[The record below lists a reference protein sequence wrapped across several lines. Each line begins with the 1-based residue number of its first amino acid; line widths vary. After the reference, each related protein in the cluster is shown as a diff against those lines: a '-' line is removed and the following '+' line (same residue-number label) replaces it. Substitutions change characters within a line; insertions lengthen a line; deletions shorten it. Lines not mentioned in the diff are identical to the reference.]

1 METNCVTLETAKK
14 LKAAK
19 FPQETFAAW
28 SVRYFPGK
36 PDPFGKV
43 WTLDEQE
50 LDLAWKEFNEGYYAP
65 VYAAPTAQE
74 IADQLPHFTAAKL
87 ANGGFSAI
95 PTRNSSQYYVS
106 AATLAEAL
114 ATLWLALHEALPSN
128 SGLEGQ
134 EGPMPSHD

>member
-1 METNCVTLETAKK
+1 MDRNVVTLETAEA
-14 LKAAK
+14 LKVAGL
-19 FPQETFAAW
+19 
-28 SVRYFPGK
+28 PGRVIAMWWNVGVTGTTLK
-36 PDPFGKV
+36 RTASPDYG
-43 WTLDEQE
+43 TTEQ
-50 LDLAWKEFNEGYYAP
+50 
-65 VYAAPTAQE
+65 YAAPTAQE